1 MYHYF
6 RGLNRA
12 LEKRFGL
19 TIKRLGTEEQEL
31 WRSLLE
37 ARQILSAD
45 CRSPFLRYCLDHL
58 AESQGQLFQDLFVLH
73 ELSEKTNGFFVEFGA
88 TNGKSLSN
96 TFLLEKKYGWTGIL
110 AEPAKAWHSELQA
123 NRSCAIDHRCVAER
137 TGDLVSFNETE
148 LLELSTI
155 DKFSSNDARANERA
169 SGKRYEVQT
178 VSLNDLLSQ
187 HDAPAD
193 IDYLSV
199 DTEGSELSILQNLD
213 FVRYKPKIVTV
224 EHNFVT
230 NARSAINAL
239 LAREGYIQK
248 YPQFS
253 IFDDWY
259 VRGDQQK

>member
-19 TIKRLGTEEQEL
+19 TVKRLGTEEQEL
-31 WRSLLE
+31 WRCLLE
-37 ARQILSAD
+37 TRQILSGD
-45 CRSPFLRYCLDHL
+45 CRSDFLRFCLDRL
-58 AESQGQLFQDLFVLH
+58 AESHGQLFQDLFVLH

-110 AEPAKAWHSELQA
+110 AEPAKAWHSELEA
-123 NRSCAIDHRCVAER
+123 NRGCTIDHRCVAEK
-137 TGDLVSFNETE
+137 TGQVVSFNETE

-155 DKFSSNDARANERA
+155 DKYSSNDARANERA
-169 SGKRYEVQT
+169 SGRRYEVET
-178 VSLNDLLSQ
+178 VSLNDLLGQ
-187 HDAPAD
+187 HNAPAE

-213 FVRYKPKIVTV
+213 FARYRPNIITV
-224 EHNFVT
+224 EHNFVAST
-230 NARSAINAL
+230 RSAINAL
-239 LAREGYIQK
+239 LARQGYIQK
-248 YPQFS
+248 YSQFS

-259 VRGDQQK
+259 VLAD